1 MFASNFPVAGL
12 RISYADLVH
21 GVMRMLDHLTQD
33 QQAAVMAKNA
43 IRFYRINQTN
53 AF

>member
-1 MFASNFPVAGL
+1 
-12 RISYADLVH
+12 
-21 GVMRMLDHLTQD
+21 LTQD